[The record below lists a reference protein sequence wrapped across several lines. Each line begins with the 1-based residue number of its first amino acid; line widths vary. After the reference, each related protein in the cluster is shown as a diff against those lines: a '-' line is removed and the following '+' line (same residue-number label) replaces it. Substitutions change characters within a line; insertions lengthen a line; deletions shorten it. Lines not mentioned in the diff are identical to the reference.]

1 MGPVEEGHAQATSQV
16 DATEM
21 EGGCLLDRNRDKWGA
36 GKPLMTVHFARTVRV
51 SQPHSG
57 TDKPQH

>member
-1 MGPVEEGHAQATSQV
+1 MGPVEEGHAQTTSQV

-21 EGGCLLDRNRDKWGA
+21 EGGCLLDRNCDQWGA